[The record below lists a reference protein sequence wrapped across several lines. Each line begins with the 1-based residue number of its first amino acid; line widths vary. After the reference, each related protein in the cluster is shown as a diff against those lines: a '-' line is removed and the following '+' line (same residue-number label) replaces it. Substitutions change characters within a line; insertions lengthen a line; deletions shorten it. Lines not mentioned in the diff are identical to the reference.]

1 MIKKNLFTFLLKYLV
16 IMGSLSFF
24 VKYLIIKMGGASSG
38 IGLGEI
44 YDIFNFF

>member
-1 MIKKNLFTFLLKYLV
+1 MIKNLFTFLLKYLV

-24 VKYLIIKMGGASSG
+24 VKYLIMGGASSG